1 MKEYFFYSKSDV
13 SKEPIHYC
21 KSSSRLNAAK
31 TFSEIKQL
39 PLKKFLTLFGV
50 SR

>member
-1 MKEYFFYSKSDV
+1 MKEYFFYSKHGV
-13 SKEPIHYC
+13 SKEPIHHC

-31 TFSEIKQL
+31 TFAEIKQL
-39 PLKKFLTLFGV
+39 SLKKFLTLFSV